1 MEIFKVRGSGDDLIL
16 VAGEACG
23 ELSQFYIL
31 RLSPRCSLAAK
42 RDGLVYAY
50 RLLDPAESREVRALL
65 ERLRN
70 SGLSAGDVRALVAS
84 LLSAGCAE
92 WGRRDMPVYRFAST
106 VVEVSPPRRPR
117 RLLVKTSSLTVA
129 EALREMGARWMPL
142 HRAWLV
148 EAVDWRGTVERIRE
162 LAEQGQPAEA

>member
-1 MEIFKVRGSGDDLIL
+1 MEVFKVRGSGGELIL

-23 ELSQFYIL
+23 DLSCFYIL
-31 RLSPRCSLAAK
+31 RLSPRCSVVAK

-65 ERLRN
+65 ER
-70 SGLSAGDVRALVAS
+70 GGVEAGDVRALVAS

-92 WGRRDMPVYRFAST
+92 WGRRDMPVYRFSST

-117 RLLVKTSSLTVA
+117 RLLVKTTSLTVA

-148 EAVDWRGTVERIRE
+148 EAVDWRGAVERIRG
-162 LAEQGQPAEA
+162 LAERGQPVEA

>member
-1 MEIFKVRGSGDDLIL
+1 MEVFKVRGSGDDLIL

-31 RLSPRCSLAAK
+31 RLSPRCSVAAK

-50 RLLDPAESREVRALL
+50 RLLDPAEAG
-65 ERLRN
+65 RLKGVLKQ
-70 SGLSAGDVRALVAS
+70 SALSAGDVRALVAS

-92 WGRRDMPVYRFAST
+92 WGRRDMPVYRFSST

-162 LAEQGQPAEA
+162 LAEQGQQS

>member
-1 MEIFKVRGSGDDLIL
+1 VEVFKVQGSGDDLIL

-31 RLSPRCSLAAK
+31 RLSPRCSVAAK

-50 RLLDPAESREVRALL
+50 RLLDPAESREARALL
-65 ERLRN
+65 ERG
-70 SGLSAGDVRALVAS
+70 SVEAGDVRALAAS
-84 LLSAGCAE
+84 LLSAGRVE
-92 WGRRDMPVYRFAST
+92 WGRRDMPVYRFSST

-117 RLLVKTSSLTVA
+117 RLLIRTSSPRVV
-129 EALREMGARWMPL
+129 EALREMGACWMPL

-148 EAVDWRGTVERIRE
+148 EAVDWRGAVERIRE
-162 LAEQGQPAEA
+162 LAEGGQPAEA

>member
-1 MEIFKVRGSGDDLIL
+1 MEVFKVRGSGDDLIL

-31 RLSPRCSLAAK
+31 RLSPRCSVAAK

-50 RLLDPAESREVRALL
+50 RLLDPAEAGRLKGVL
-65 ERLRN
+65 EP
-70 SGLSAGDVRALVAS
+70 SALSAGDVRALVAS

-117 RLLVKTSSLTVA
+117 RLLVKTTSLTVA

-148 EAVDWRGTVERIRE
+148 EAVDW
-162 LAEQGQPAEA
+162 